1 MDPKRAP
8 CLPLLLLALLGAA
21 CGFVGVNAW
30 PDDHD
35 NDGEDALDLPPQ
47 SALPGRFRAR
57 GDVPN
62 SHDRGLPRGLVNMLP
77 DTHLTFACER
87 QDFFGDEHLAL
98 LAPLPRLR
106 VVEIVDTP
114 GLTPKGLTR
123 LSEMPKL
130 AGLSLLG
137 AVSLNDAALEQI
149 ARAGHL
155 EWLELGPCESVT
167 ASGVRKLAA
176 LKKLRTLVLYDARHL
191 TLADLEALERER
203 PQLQVFTRTR

>member
-1 MDPKRAP
+1 MELKHAP
-8 CLPLLLLALLGAA
+8 CLLLFVLALFGAA

-35 NDGEDALDLPPQ
+35 NDREEAMDLPPQ

-62 SHDRGLPRGLVNMLP
+62 THDRGLPRGLVNMLP

-87 QDFFGDEHLAL
+87 QDFFGDDHLAL

-106 VVEIVDTP
+106 VVEVVDTP

-130 AGLSLLG
+130 AGLTLLG
-137 AVSLNDAALEQI
+137 AVSLSDAALEQI

-155 EWLELGPCESVT
+155 EWLELGPCDNVS
-167 ASGVRKLAA
+167 AGGVRKLAA

-191 TLADLEALERER
+191 SAADVEALERER